1 MMCHLENGERMIT
14 ESGSMAW
21 MAPNMQM
28 ETSGGGLGKMF
39 SKALSGEKIFQ
50 NIYTARGAA

>member
-1 MMCHLENGERMIT
+1 MCHLENGERMIT

-21 MAPNMQM
+21 MSPNMQM

-39 SKALSGEKIFQ
+39 SKALSGEKIFH
-50 NIYTARGAA
+50 NIYTVRGTA

>member
-1 MMCHLENGERMIT
+1 MCHLENGERMIT

-21 MAPNMQM
+21 MSPNMQM

-50 NIYTARGAA
+50 NIYTVRGTA

>member
-1 MMCHLENGERMIT
+1 MIT

-21 MAPNMQM
+21 MSPNMQM

-39 SKALSGEKIFQ
+39 SKALSGEKIFH
-50 NIYTARGAA
+50 NIYTVRGTA

>member
-1 MMCHLENGERMIT
+1 MCHLENGERMIT

-50 NIYTARGAA
+50 NIYTVRGTA